1 MSVKSKDYYNPILAS
16 DEDVIDMMNRV
27 RQRFLQEEG
36 LFNHVDTFR
45 LIRLMVPDADDNVLK
60 NAQKKMKSLKEGN
73 MLDILYKLIPEM
85 FVAGCIWE
93 KYGAESREC
102 INSSSNLKLPKVR
115 RYLEKYH
122 NNIKKLEDQLDGSG
136 MMSVDEYNSDIKAIK
151 REHKEKLDELE
162 RDLKRA
168 KMSLEIEKGRH
179 KTQMMHQT
187 HLVKVLEH
195 DLSMPSQEEQKTSP
209 NKAPDMIP
217 SEGSSS

>member
-1 MSVKSKDYYNPILAS
+1 
-16 DEDVIDMMNRV
+16 
-27 RQRFLQEEG
+27 
-36 LFNHVDTFR
+36 
-45 LIRLMVPDADDNVLK
+45 
-60 NAQKKMKSLKEGN
+60 
-73 MLDILYKLIPEM
+73 
-85 FVAGCIWE
+85 
-93 KYGAESREC
+93 
-102 INSSSNLKLPKVR
+102 
-115 RYLEKYH
+115 
-122 NNIKKLEDQLDGSG
+122 
-136 MMSVDEYNSDIKAIK
+136 MSVDEYNSDIKAIK
-151 REHKEKLDELE
+151 REHKEKLDVLE

>member
-45 LIRLMVPDADDNVLK
+45 LIRLMVPDADENVLK

-93 KYGAESREC
+93 KYGEESREC
-102 INSSSNLKLPKVR
+102 INSNSNLKLPKVR

-122 NNIKKLEDQLDGSG
+122 NNIKKLEDKLEGAG
-136 MMSVDEYNSDIKAIK
+136 MMSVDEHHSDIKAIK

-187 HLVKVLEH
+187 HIMKALEH
-195 DLSMPSQEEQKTSP
+195 DLNMPSQEEQKTP
-209 NKAPDMIP
+209 VNEAPDMIP
-217 SEGSSS
+217 NEE